1 MAPERMAV
9 ITSCVFP
16 PMPSLWHQ
24 LGTSGGHTVQMEG
37 QLGSPRSPWTEMK
50 QTVGAGLEWKNV
62 ARQLKE
68 DLSSIILLS
77 EEELRVLTDVPCSE
91 PAQKLSQSCVAVRG
105 LQNTLQ

>member
-1 MAPERMAV
+1 MGEEVKRALQVNLTLNWHFLPVSDGGTAW
-9 ITSCVFP
+9 ITQESFDRDETD
-16 PMPSLWHQ
+16 S
-24 LGTSGGHTVQMEG
+24 
-37 QLGSPRSPWTEMK
+37 
-50 QTVGAGLEWKNV
+50 GAGLKWKNV